1 MALSPTILLS
11 ALFIHCFKMSAVL
24 QNSFLFRI
32 LKFHRILHAFLML
45 FPLYQVFKSTLNT
58 AIYLLHLLKDFTMTV
73 PTYVVRH
80 PCL

>member
-32 LKFHRILHAFLML
+32 HRILHAFLIL
-45 FPLYQVFKSTLNT
+45 FTLYQFFKSTINT